1 MKRILCYGDSN
12 VWGFVP
18 GSYNSE
24 TKLVKRHKKNEL
36 WTTIMQKKL
45 GEDFEVFSDGING
58 RTTDLDEINPGRP
71 FRNGFALLGCSLEI
85 HYPINLIIL
94 WLGTNDTKKQ
104 FNRATFE
111 IKNGLQKIVTF
122 IKESVWGQNACAP
135 KILIICPPP
144 ITENLHPEFNFDAI
158 RKSKEL
164 SKLYFDLS
172 IEMQCEFLDA
182 GLYIQSSLIDGI
194 HLDSDSCFIIG
205 NRIAEKVNQMS
216 I

>member
-1 MKRILCYGDSN
+1 MKEFPFGEFIIYRTIIKLNISIYESILEKKMKRILCYGDSN

-94 WLGTNDTKKQ
+94 WLGTNDTK
-104 FNRATFE
+104 N
-111 IKNGLQKIVTF
+111 N
-122 IKESVWGQNACAP
+122 
-135 KILIICPPP
+135 LI
-144 ITENLHPEFNFDAI
+144 
-158 RKSKEL
+158 EL
-164 SKLYFDLS
+164 PLKLKMVCKKL
-172 IEMQCEFLDA
+172 L
-182 GLYIQSSLIDGI
+182 LL
-194 HLDSDSCFIIG
+194 
-205 NRIAEKVNQMS
+205 
-216 I
+216 

>member
-1 MKRILCYGDSN
+1 MKRILYYGDSN

-18 GSYNSE
+18 GSFNSE
-24 TKLVKRHKKNEL
+24 TKLAKRHKKNQL
-36 WTTIMQKKL
+36 WTTILQNKL
-45 GEDFEVFSDGING
+45 GDDYEVFSDGING
-58 RTTDLDEINPGRP
+58 RTTDLDEMNPGRS

-104 FNRATFE
+104 FNRAAIE
-111 IKNGLQKIVTF
+111 IKKGLQKIVTL
-122 IKESVWGQNACAP
+122 IKESLSGQNACAP

-144 ITENLHPEFNFDAI
+144 ITENLHPEFNDDAI
-158 RKSKEL
+158 KKSKEL
-164 SKLYFDLS
+164 SKLYYDLS

-182 GLYIQSSLIDGI
+182 GLSIQSSVIDGI
-194 HLDSDSCFIIG
+194 HLDSNSCYIIG
-205 NRIAEKVNQMS
+205 NRIAEKLNLMS